1 MKGEGD
7 WMGDLG
13 MTNFTSGLGQLRG
26 RLRTPTARRIGLSAG
41 IATAAAILS
50 VTLLPRLGQAHERG
64 IVPWWS
70 LVLLF
75 FVAESY
81 ALAIRDRSESSALSV
96 HDACVVFGLFVAPP
110 VGLVV
115 AQVAGSLL
123 AAAAF
128 KAYKP
133 DRLARRVG
141 GLALSTTAAI
151 LVFSALD
158 GFGNPYGPVSWIAAT
173 LAVVCGTFVAYAL
186 NLSAVAIGAERR
198 TSGTSRAA
206 LVLGLGGSVA
216 SSAIALAGLELV
228 RRHDPAA
235 LLLIVPFASCALALR
250 AYASERLRLVH
261 LQELY
266 ASMRAAEGAPGLE
279 AGAEE
284 LLASARRLLRADAV
298 WLALLPHG
306 DNRRYAV
313 AELSQGGHV
322 RLAPAELSQ
331 PESAFVRAVLSETG
345 VVMLGHR
352 RGPKEARSLMEQRG
366 LRRALATVLHG
377 DRGPVGVMLVGNIE
391 GEAWFGAED
400 VRLLESY
407 AGHAGVLLENDRLEA
422 SVTKLTALKEQLR
435 HQAFHDSLTEL
446 PNRMLFTEHV
456 ARSLALGLE
465 TAVLFLDLDD
475 FKGVND
481 SFGHPVGDALLVA
494 FSDRLK
500 ACVRPADVPARL
512 GGDEFAVLADG
523 SNAEEVELV
532 AARLVGALAEPFR
545 IEGQEISIHA
555 SVGIAFATPSSTAD
569 ELVRNADVAM
579 YDAKQAGKRRF
590 SAYVPEMRDRVRGR
604 NETAAALERSVGRGE
619 INVHYQPIVDLATN
633 RMVAAEALARW
644 QRTGRELLSPAS
656 FIPLA
661 DEIGLMVE
669 IGRAVIREACVQARS
684 WQSLF
689 VEHGGLTINV
699 NLAPSELHSPSL
711 IREIEAV
718 LEETGLEPSCL
729 VLEITESGVML
740 QPASALEAMCALR
753 ELGVRLALDD
763 FGTGHSSLAHLRELP
778 LDTLKIAKPFIA
790 GLPGGHADAAF
801 VEAIVKLAT
810 SLDIDVIA
818 EGIETAAQA
827 EAALL
832 LGCRLGQG
840 FFFGSPLGQ
849 IGVTPYL
856 TAGAL
861 PTRPHVVQRGGIIA
875 A

>member
-1 MKGEGD
+1 VIFG
-7 WMGDLG
+7 
-13 MTNFTSGLGQLRG
+13 TTSFTPGLPALRG
-26 RLRTPTARRIGLSAG
+26 RLGTPAARRVGLSMG
-41 IATAAAILS
+41 IVTAAAVLL
-50 VTLLPRLGQAHERG
+50 VTLLPQLGPPHERG

-70 LVLLF
+70 LILLF
-75 FVAESY
+75 FAAESY

-110 VGLVV
+110 AGLIV
-115 AQVAGSLL
+115 AQIAGSLL

-128 KAYKP
+128 KTHKAG
-133 DRLARRVG
+133 RLSRRIG
-141 GLALSTTAAI
+141 GLALSTSTVI
-151 LVFSALD
+151 LVFSVLD
-158 GFGNPYGPVSWIAAT
+158 GIGNPYGPAGWFAAT
-173 LAVVCGTFVAYAL
+173 FALVCGTLVGYAL
-186 NLSAVAIGAERR
+186 SLLAVAVGAERR
-198 TSGTSRAA
+198 TGGTSRAA
-206 LVLGLGGSVA
+206 LVLALGGSVA

-235 LLLIVPFASCALALR
+235 LLLVVPFASCALALR

-266 ASMRAAEGAPGLE
+266 ASMRVAEGASGLE
-279 AGAEE
+279 AGATE
-284 LLASARRLLRADAV
+284 LLTSARRLLQADAV

-306 DNRRYAV
+306 DSRRYAV
-313 AELSQGGHV
+313 SELSQSGHAT
-322 RLAPAELSQ
+322 LAPADLSQ
-331 PESAFVRAVLSETG
+331 PESAFVRAVLAERG
-345 VVMLGHR
+345 VVMLGDR
-352 RGPKEARSLMEQRG
+352 RGPRDARPLMKERG

-377 DRGPVGVMLVGNIE
+377 DRGPVGIMLVGNVDD
-391 GEAWFGAED
+391 EAWFGAED
-400 VRLLESY
+400 VRLLETY

-422 SVTKLTALKEQLR
+422 SVSELTAVKEQFR

-456 ARSLALGLE
+456 ARSLALGLK

-475 FKGVND
+475 FKVVND
-481 SFGHPVGDALLVA
+481 RFGHPVGDSLLVA

-523 SNAEEVELV
+523 SNAEEVERV
-532 AARLVGALAEPFR
+532 ATRLVEALSEPFR
-545 IEGQEISIHA
+545 IDGKEVSIHA
-555 SVGIAFATPSSTAD
+555 SVGIAFATPTSTAD

-579 YDAKQAGKRRF
+579 YDAKQAGKRQVA
-590 SAYVPEMRDRVRGR
+590 SYEPEMRDRVRGR
-604 NETAAALERSVGRGE
+604 NETAAALERSVGLGE
-619 INVHYQPIVDLATN
+619 INVHYQPIVDLVSN
-633 RMVAAEALARW
+633 RMVAVEALARW
-644 QRTGRELLSPAS
+644 QRTGRELLSPIS

-661 DEIGLMVE
+661 DEIGVMVD
-669 IGRAVIREACVQARS
+669 IGRAVVREACVQARS

-689 VEHGGLTINV
+689 HEHDGLTINV

-711 IREIEAV
+711 AREIAAV
-718 LEETGLEPSCL
+718 LEETGLEPSRL
-729 VLEITESGVML
+729 VLEITESGVMH
-740 QPASALEAMCALR
+740 QPVGALAAMRSLR
-753 ELGVRLALDD
+753 ELGVRLALDE

-778 LDTLKIAKPFIA
+778 LNTLKIAKPFIA
-790 GLPGGHADAAF
+790 GLPDGHADVAF
-801 VEAIVKLAT
+801 VEAIVRLAT
-810 SLDIDVIA
+810 SLEMDVIA

-827 EAALL
+827 KAALS
-832 LGCRLGQG
+832 LGCGFGQG

-861 PTRPHVVQRGGIIA
+861 PTRPDVARGGGIIA

>member
-1 MKGEGD
+1 
-7 WMGDLG
+7 
-13 MTNFTSGLGQLRG
+13 MTNFRSGLPAVRSGLG
-26 RLRTPTARRIGLSAG
+26 TPTARRIGLSVG
-41 IATAAAILS
+41 IAAVVTVIA
-50 VTLLPRLGQAHERG
+50 VTLMPQLGTAHEPG
-64 IVPWWS
+64 IVPWWV

-75 FVAESY
+75 FAAESY

-96 HDACVVFGLFVAPP
+96 HDACLVFGLFVASPL
-110 VGLVV
+110 GLIV

-128 KAYKP
+128 KTYRA

-141 GLALSTTAAI
+141 GLALSTSAAVA
-151 LVFSALD
+151 VFSAFN
-158 GFGNPYGPVSWIAAT
+158 GIGNLYGPAGWFAAT
-173 LAVVCGTFVAYAL
+173 LAVVCGTLIAYSL
-186 NLSAVAIGAERR
+186 NLMAVAIGAERR
-198 TSGTSRAA
+198 TAGTSRAA
-206 LVLGLGGSVA
+206 LVLALGGSVA

-235 LLLIVPFASCALALR
+235 LLLVVPFASCALALR

-266 ASMRAAEGAPGLE
+266 ASMRVAEGASGLE

-284 LLASARRLLRADAV
+284 LLASARRLLRADVV

-306 DNRRYAV
+306 DSRRYAV
-313 AELSQGGHV
+313 SELSQRGHV
-322 RLAPAELSQ
+322 GLAPADLSHS
-331 PESAFVRAVLSETG
+331 ESAFVRAVLSERG
-345 VVMLGHR
+345 VVMLGRR
-352 RGPKEARSLMEQRG
+352 RGPKGTRSLLEQHG

-377 DRGPVGVMLVGNIE
+377 DRGPVGIMLVGNVE
-391 GEAWFGAED
+391 DEAWFGAED
-400 VRLLESY
+400 VRLLETY

-422 SVTKLTALKEQLR
+422 SVSKLTALKEQLR

-475 FKGVND
+475 FKAVND
-481 SFGHPVGDALLVA
+481 TFGHSVGDALLVA

-523 SNAEEVELV
+523 SSAEEVEHV
-532 AARLVGALAEPFR
+532 AARLVEALSEPFR
-545 IEGQEISIHA
+545 IERREVSIHA
-555 SVGIAFATPSSTAD
+555 SVGIAFATATSTAD

-579 YDAKQAGKRRF
+579 YHAKQAGKRRF
-590 SAYVPEMRDRVRGR
+590 SSYGPEMRDRVRGR

-619 INVHYQPIVDLATN
+619 INVHYQPIVDLASN
-633 RMVAAEALARW
+633 RMVAVEALARW
-644 QRTGRELLSPAS
+644 QRTGRELLSPIS

-661 DEIGLMVE
+661 DEIGVMVD
-669 IGRAVIREACVQARS
+669 IGRAVVREACVQARS

-689 VEHGGLTINV
+689 HEHGGLAINV

-711 IREIEAV
+711 TREIAAV
-718 LEETGLEPSCL
+718 LEETGLEPSRL
-729 VLEITESGVML
+729 VLEITESGVMR
-740 QPASALEAMCALR
+740 QPAGALAAMRSLR

-790 GLPGGHADAAF
+790 GLPNGHVDAAF

-810 SLDIDVIA
+810 SLEIDVIA

-827 EAALL
+827 EAALS
-832 LGCRLGQG
+832 LGCGLGQG

-861 PTRPHVVQRGGIIA
+861 PTRPTVLHRGGIIA